1 MSPRNEPISKFLSGS
16 VVTAS
21 KDAPIAE
28 IRRLMRH
35 HELRYIP
42 IMEGTLPVGLLGAPE
57 VDALE
62 RLAGGDEVEA
72 ELVMRR
78 GPYVVRSD
86 APLEVVTSTM
96 VQGSYG
102 AAIVTDRAGSV
113 VGIFAPGDVLRLLI
127 RLIRDEEVPQADVQR
142 SRRKELL
149 DERPPEVRI
158 GDHAAGSLE

>member
-16 VVTAS
+16 VVTAP
-21 KDAPIAE
+21 KDASIAE
-28 IRRLMRH
+28 IRRLMRQ

-42 IMEGTLPVGLLGAPE
+42 IMEGTLPVGLIGAPE
-57 VDALE
+57 VDALDH
-62 RLAGGDEVEA
+62 LLGGDSVVA

-86 APLEVVTSTM
+86 APLEAVTSKM

-102 AAIVTDRAGSV
+102 AAIVTERSGSV
-113 VGIFAPGDVLRLLI
+113 VGVFSPSDVLRLLI
-127 RLIRDEEVPQADVQR
+127 RLIRGDEEPAADLER
-142 SRRKELL
+142 SRRRELL

>member
-1 MSPRNEPISKFLSGS
+1 MSPRNEPIAKFLSGS

-21 KDAPIAE
+21 KDTSVAE
-28 IRRLMRH
+28 IRRMMRH
-35 HELRYIP
+35 YELRYIP
-42 IMEGTLPVGLLGAPE
+42 IMDGTLPVGLLGAPE
-57 VDALE
+57 VDALDH
-62 RLAGGDEVEA
+62 LAGGDEVEA

-86 APLEVVTSTM
+86 APLEAVTSTM

-102 AAIVTDRAGSV
+102 AAIVTDRGGGV
-113 VGIFAPGDVLRLLI
+113 VGVFTPGDVLRLLI
-127 RLIRDEEVPQADVQR
+127 RLIRGDEEPAADVPR
-142 SRRKELL
+142 SRRKERL